1 MSLLRFGSR
10 VEQCDNP
17 IAHCVSYHA
26 AVLSHDTSHLRHV
39 ILKHLLCLFGCER
52 LHRHGRV
59 SDICKQNWN
68 APVHFSRGKELG
80 IVDLLGI
87 GAEVLGEYLLLG
99 KQLWVSEVAGRDTR
113 YGFDL
118 NLPLPGEESLGLG
131 FQIDHAIELSKMN

>member
-17 IAHCVSYHA
+17 IAHLVSYHA

-80 IVDLLGI
+80 IVDLLSI
-87 GAEVLGEYLLLG
+87 GTEELSDYPLLANNLLLL
-99 KQLWVSEVAGRDTR
+99 QEA
-113 YGFDL
+113 
-118 NLPLPGEESLGLG
+118 LPPTPSD
-131 FQIDHAIELSKMN
+131 FT